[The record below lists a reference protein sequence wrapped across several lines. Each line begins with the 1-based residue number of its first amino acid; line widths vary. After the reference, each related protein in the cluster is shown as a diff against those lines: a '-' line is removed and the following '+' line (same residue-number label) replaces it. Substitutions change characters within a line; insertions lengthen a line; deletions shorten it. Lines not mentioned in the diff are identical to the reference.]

1 MADTANQE
9 TIWGLGRRKSA
20 VARVRIKAGTGVMTI
35 NKRPSD
41 EFFCNAN
48 DRNALQKPFK
58 VTDLEGKFDVNVNV
72 NGGGTTA
79 QSEAV
84 RLGISR
90 ALVKTNKELEVRLK
104 EFGLLTRD
112 PRMKERKKPGLRG
125 ARKGTQF
132 SKR

>member
-1 MADTANQE
+1 MANNDI
-9 TIWGLGRRKSA
+9 IWGLGRRKSA
-20 VARVRIKAGTGVMTI
+20 VARVRIKAGTGQVLV
-35 NKRPSD
+35 NKRPAD

-48 DRNALQKPFK
+48 DRLAVQKPFK
-58 VTDLEGKFDVNVNV
+58 VTELEGKFDVHVNV
-72 NGGGTTA
+72 KGGGTTA